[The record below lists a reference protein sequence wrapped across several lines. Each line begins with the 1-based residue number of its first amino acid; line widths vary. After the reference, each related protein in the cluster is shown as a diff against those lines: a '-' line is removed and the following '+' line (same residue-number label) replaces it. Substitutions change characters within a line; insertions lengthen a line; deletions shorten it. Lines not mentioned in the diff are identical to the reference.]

1 MMDLGYG
8 QQIVISYSIGLP
20 RTIFTA
26 YPDGLIL
33 DFEEGI
39 FVLFQ
44 IVILCSYEFHT
55 TAA

>member
-1 MMDLGYG
+1 MVAL
-8 QQIVISYSIGLP
+8 IIIGDSKTSTKP
-20 RTIFTA
+20 HC
-26 YPDGLIL
+26 GLRL

-44 IVILCSYEFHT
+44 IVIMFSYEFHA